1 MKQLL
6 VPAIKLMN
14 RLPFSKKFLILFLVI
29 FLTVGIL
36 VGNVILKINSDLAFV
51 KKEQNGTELL
61 TELYPLIQ
69 LTQKHRGLT
78 VNVISGDQS
87 AESDLQEVR
96 KLIKLQLKSVQ
107 KQLDKKEN
115 VALVHVNEGY
125 KDVISEWNTTEEK
138 TITMSVKDSV
148 TQHNHLIAMM
158 FSMLLD
164 IADETNLT
172 LDSELVNNHI
182 NNLLVN
188 TLPQITEFMGKSRA
202 VGVGVATKQ
211 SMTEDERIELI
222 YLMKM
227 MDEYIITAERTYE
240 TAFELEPTL
249 KDEVG
254 PYVSKSISEA
264 KNIVEIIN
272 QDLLGVTNITIQP
285 KDYFEK
291 TTNTINSIYDLLA
304 YQTETLDKLL
314 DKKVSSLSNERVIL
328 ISIVVFIL
336 FLLMYLL
343 MGFYFGVQ
351 DQVSKIREATE
362 RVAQKDLTK
371 KLAVSSKDEF
381 GQISQSLNSMI
392 FSVREVINS
401 SQQVSQEVASSSQ
414 ELLAITEES
423 AQATNQIT
431 SAVEEVATIVE
442 QQNQQ
447 SKENVQLAELL
458 TQQLSSISAITAEV
472 SSNSTLSA
480 QEADSGNQNV
490 NETVVQMKVIQDA
503 VKRTSV
509 VIQRLGE
516 RSNEIGSILDAITSI
531 AQQTNLL
538 SLNAAIEAARAGEH
552 GKGFAVVA
560 GEVKKLAEES
570 SLSANKI
577 REIIEEIQ
585 TDTKHSIGSMDL
597 VSSETNEGMNLVE
610 KTGASFSRIFTSTQ
624 KVADEVH
631 EVASSAKLMLSQID
645 QLSKSIMEAARQSEV
660 TEDSTQSVAAST
672 EEQLASMEEIT
683 SSANELSSR
692 AQQLHDIV
700 EGFKL

>member
-6 VPAIKLMN
+6 FPAIKLMN
-14 RLPFSKKFLILFLVI
+14 RLTFSKKFLLLFLVI
-29 FLTVGIL
+29 FLTVGML
-36 VGNVILKINSDLAFV
+36 VGNVILKINSELAFV
-51 KKEQNGTELL
+51 KKEQTGTELL
-61 TELYPLIQ
+61 SELYPLIQ

-78 VNVISGDQS
+78 VNVISGDKS

-96 KLIKLQLKSVQ
+96 KQLNLQLDKVQ
-107 KQLDKKEN
+107 KQLKKKEN
-115 VALVHVNEGY
+115 VALLHVNEGY
-125 KDVISEWNTTEEK
+125 KDVISEWKTTEEN
-138 TITMSVKDSV
+138 TISMSVKDSV

-172 LDSELVNNHI
+172 LDSDLVNNHI

-211 SMTEDERIELI
+211 TMTEDERIELI

-227 MDEYIITAERTYE
+227 MDEYIITAERTYD
-240 TAFELEPTL
+240 TAFELQPTL

-272 QDLLGVTNITIQP
+272 QDLLGVTNITIKP

-291 TTNTINSIYDLLA
+291 TTNTINSIYELLA
-304 YQTETLDKLL
+304 YQTETLNKLL
-314 DKKVSSLSNERVIL
+314 DKKVSSLSFERVIL
-328 ISIVVFIL
+328 ISIVVFVM
-336 FLLMYLL
+336 FLLIYLL

-351 DQVSKIREATE
+351 DQVRRIQEATKQ
-362 RVAQKDLTK
+362 VAEKDLTK
-371 KLAVSSKDEF
+371 NLTVSSKDEF
-381 GQISQSLNSMI
+381 GQISQSLNTMI

-431 SAVEEVATIVE
+431 SAVEEVAMIAE

-447 SKENVQLAELL
+447 SKENVQLAEQL
-458 TQQLSSISAITAEV
+458 THQLSAISAITAEV
-472 SSNSTLSA
+472 SAKSTLSA
-480 QEADSGNQNV
+480 EEAESGNKNV
-490 NETVVQMKVIQDA
+490 NETVLQMKVIQDA
-503 VKRTSV
+503 VKRTSA

-585 TDTKHSIGSMDL
+585 TDTKQSMGSMDR
-597 VSSETNEGMNLVE
+597 VSLETNEGMNLVE
-610 KTGASFSRIFTSTQ
+610 KTGVSFSHIFTSTK

-631 EVASSAKLMLSQID
+631 EVARSAKLMLSQID
-645 QLSKSIMEAARQSEV
+645 QLSNSIMEAAKQSEV

-700 EGFKL
+700 EEFKL

>member
-1 MKQLL
+1 MKPLL
-6 VPAIKLMN
+6 APAIRLMN
-14 RLPFSKKFLILFLVI
+14 RLTFSKKFLLLFLVI
-29 FLTVGIL
+29 FITVGML
-36 VGNVILKINSDLAFV
+36 VGNVILKINSELAFV
-51 KKEQNGTELL
+51 KKEQTGTELL
-61 TELYPLIQ
+61 SELYPLIQ

-78 VNVISGDQS
+78 VNVITGDQS
-87 AESDLQEVR
+87 ANSDLQEVR
-96 KLIKLQLKSVQ
+96 KQIDLQLEKVEH
-107 KQLDKKEN
+107 QLKNKEN
-115 VALVHVNEGY
+115 IALLHVNEDY
-125 KDVISEWNTTEEK
+125 EDVIAEWKTTEEN
-138 TITMSVKDSV
+138 TISMSVKDSV

-172 LDSELVNNHI
+172 LDSDLVNNHI

-227 MDEYIITAERTYE
+227 MDEYIITAERTYD
-240 TAFELEPTL
+240 TAFELQPTL

-264 KNIVEIIN
+264 KNIVDIIN

-291 TTNTINSIYDLLA
+291 TTNTINSIYELLA
-304 YQTETLDKLL
+304 FQTDTLDKLL
-314 DKKVSSLSNERVIL
+314 DKKVNSLSNERLIL
-328 ISIVVFIL
+328 VSVVGIV
-336 FLLMYLL
+336 LLLLIYLL
-343 MGFYFGVQ
+343 LGFYFGVQ
-351 DQVSKIREATE
+351 NQVTKIQEATKQ
-362 RVAQKDLTK
+362 VAQKDLTK
-371 KLAVSSKDEF
+371 NLTVTSKDEF
-381 GQISQSLNSMI
+381 GQISHSLNSMI

-431 SAVEEVATIVE
+431 SAVEEVAMIAE
-442 QQNQQ
+442 QQNHQ
-447 SKENVQLAELL
+447 SKENVQLAEQL
-458 TQQLSSISAITAEV
+458 TQQLSTISAITAEV
-472 SSNSTLSA
+472 SAKSTLSA
-480 QEADSGNQNV
+480 EEAESGNKNV
-490 NETVVQMKVIQDA
+490 NETVLQMKVVQDA
-503 VKRTSV
+503 VKRTSA

-531 AQQTNLL
+531 TQQTNLL

-570 SLSANKI
+570 SISANKI

-585 TDTKHSIGSMDL
+585 TDTKHSIGSMDR
-597 VSSETNEGMNLVE
+597 VSLETNEGMNLVE
-610 KTGASFSRIFTSTQ
+610 KTGASFSHIFTSAQT
-624 KVADEVH
+624 VANEVH
-631 EVASSAKLMLSQID
+631 EVANSAKMMLSQID
-645 QLSKSIMEAARQSEV
+645 QLSKSIMEAAKQSEM

-700 EGFKL
+700 EAFKL